1 MILVGNGRAGGQEL
15 AHHLMSA
22 ENERV
27 ILHSLEGFACDD
39 LHGAFKETEAQ
50 ARGTRAKKYLYSL
63 SLNPPANENVG
74 VDVFEDAI
82 LKAETTLGLTGQ
94 PRLQNRF

>member
-1 MILVGNGRAGGQEL
+1 MILVGNSRAGGQNL

-27 ILHSLEGFACDD
+27 TLHSIDGFASDD
-39 LHGAFKETEAQ
+39 LHGAFKEAEATSL
-50 ARGTRAKKYLYSL
+50 GTRCKKYLYSL

-74 VDVFEDAI
+74 VKCDNHVAS
-82 LKAETTLGLTGQ
+82 
-94 PRLQNRF
+94 